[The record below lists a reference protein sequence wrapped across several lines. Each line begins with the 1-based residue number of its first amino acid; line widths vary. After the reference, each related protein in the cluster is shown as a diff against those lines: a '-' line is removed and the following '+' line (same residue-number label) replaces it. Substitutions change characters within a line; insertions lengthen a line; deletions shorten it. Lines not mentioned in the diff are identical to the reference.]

1 MKANIAKSLLLGAL
15 STVLLTGCFFDDDDK
30 APATSTPTPI
40 TYSTGRFVDVPVMGL
55 SYQSDSISG
64 STDAD
69 GQFQYQ
75 AGDNVSFT
83 AGPVILGS
91 TSAKSLVTPFDLSSD
106 EAIIKAIASLLQS
119 LDDDPADNI
128 IRLSDQKLAAL
139 ATALGGTVD
148 ISALVDDPATA
159 NDEVQDALDAL
170 DAALQVVSGA
180 DYVAPNDALLVLVS
194 SLAQSD
200 YMVRNVS
207 RTPEARTDKAGADIL
222 GTAVPARTSSGDLLA
237 DYGDVNPIV
246 MVYEDGIGPN
256 GEFDTFAA
264 TSYDNGATWK
274 RVNLSRQ
281 AGKSINIGTFDD
293 NGSIDHP
300 SMHIEGDYLIVSWV
314 STYCKGSA
322 DYVDAGAIPA
332 TVVNPA
338 KTVLEDEGLFDPV
351 IDTTVDD
358 LFQVLGSQG
367 TVDYTAIY
375 PNVGIV
381 PYHCTWVA
389 RGVLDVDGS
398 LGTTIGLT
406 DDTTG
411 QIIWYN
417 AEQLTS
423 GVRDAKL
430 AWPAGLEDFG
440 FGLAWQEDPEGLLPG
455 EGEGPGVGW
464 SGAKTHH
471 KTDIWYSF
479 LNWAD
484 FEAAAELDADTGRP
498 KPAVPM
504 SVPVPVSDNISCNV
518 DAQNQKLVCTTTTY
532 CADTATVPVQRA
544 EDVGTFCVVDYDATA
559 GYTEDVDAVLDGD
572 TSASRPN
579 LHFAPVLDGT
589 NNVIGARALLMYE
602 ESKGLCELGNG
613 CKDSDLFPY
622 DIGKYVMY
630 HHMPDFTQP
639 QMVAKGDILS
649 APVQT
654 ATTDPF
660 DDSASYA
667 PEVDNDLYENARR
680 ERFVVNS
687 DPTNDT
693 KFVMIYKQGWYNQGE
708 RADIFMRRA
717 VGGYDIGNFTPDVC
731 VSCVTPA
738 FVELVEDETAYTVKV
753 QSWTWAPENLDDESW
768 ANPYDDARSLR
779 AQLNGDRLLVGFA
792 WTPNWQLATNADP
805 NDNFKD
811 NYDFFVRR
819 SFDGG
824 ASFTNIAGDV
834 EGPRN
839 TSYLENNKESVVEP
853 RIATFGDS
861 ILVCDKDVDGNYT
874 GTGCLGASATVVN
887 EDFFVV
893 TYCTAANI
901 DRLAVGGIPVH
912 APGLD
917 CYYSWT
923 TDNGES
929 YIAPT
934 KEVTVKDES
943 GNDVLLEVPDFDCLT
958 CGDEEQVEPEII
970 LTEGSSFEGTPFADD
985 HAGVIAEMHGAWV
998 QNNISDDGSSLGTL
1012 TGSDA
1017 WYGLFELKPEV
1028 VVTP

>member
-1 MKANIAKSLLLGAL
+1 
-15 STVLLTGCFFDDDDK
+15 
-30 APATSTPTPI
+30 
-40 TYSTGRFVDVPVMGL
+40 MGL
-55 SYQSDSISG
+55 SYQSDSKSG
-64 STDAD
+64 STDAT

-83 AGPVILGS
+83 AGPVALGS
-91 TSAKSLVTPFDLSSD
+91 TAGKSLVTPFDLASD
-106 EAIIKAIASLLQS
+106 DSVIKAIASLLQS
-119 LDDDPADNI
+119 LDDDTTDNI
-128 IRLSDQKLAAL
+128 IRLSEQKLADL

-148 ISALVDDPATA
+148 IAALVDDPDTA
-159 NDEVQDALDAL
+159 ADEVQDALTAL
-170 DAALQVVSGA
+170 DAAVQVAADG
-180 DYVAPNDALLVLVS
+180 DYVAPNDALVVLIS
-194 SLAQSD
+194 ALSQSD

-207 RTPEARTDKAGADIL
+207 KTPDAISDKAGADIMD
-222 GTAVPARTSSGDLLA
+222 TAVPARTSGGDLLA
-237 DYGDVNPIV
+237 DYGDVNPLV

-281 AGKSINIGTFDD
+281 AGKTINIGTLDK

-300 SMHIEGDYLIVSWV
+300 SMHIEGDYIIVSWV

-322 DYVDAGAIPA
+322 DYVDTGTIPA

-338 KTVLEDEGLFDPV
+338 KTVLEAEGLFDPV
-351 IDTTVDD
+351 ADTAVDD

-375 PNVGIV
+375 PDVGVV
-381 PYHCTWVA
+381 PYHCVWAA

-411 QIIWYN
+411 QVVWYK

-479 LNWAD
+479 LSWAD
-484 FEAAAELDADTGRP
+484 FEAAQTELETETGRP
-498 KPAVPM
+498 QPAVTM

-518 DAQNQKLVCTTTTY
+518 DATNAKMVCTTTTF
-532 CADTATVPVQRA
+532 CADTATVPVQKS
-544 EDVGTFCVVDYDATA
+544 EDTGTFCVVDYDATA

-572 TSASRPN
+572 TAASRPN
-579 LHFAPVLDGT
+579 LHFAEVLDGS
-589 NNVIGARALLMYE
+589 NNVIGARALLTYE

-613 CKDSDLFPY
+613 CKDSDLYPY
-622 DIGKYVMY
+622 DIGKYVLY

-639 QMVAKGDILS
+639 QMVAKGDIVS

-660 DDSASYA
+660 DDAASYA

-680 ERFVVNS
+680 ERFVINS

-717 VGGYDIGNFTPDVC
+717 VGGYDAANFTPDVC

-738 FVELVEDETAYTVKV
+738 AVELVEDDTAYTPKV
-753 QSWTWAPENLDDESW
+753 ESWTWLPENIKKIKT
-768 ANPYDDARSLR
+768 PRTSLP
-779 AQLNGDRLLVGFA
+779 LS
-792 WTPNWQLATNADP
+792 
-805 NDNFKD
+805 
-811 NYDFFVRR
+811 VR
-819 SFDGG
+819 
-824 ASFTNIAGDV
+824 
-834 EGPRN
+834 EWM
-839 TSYLENNKESVVEP
+839 
-853 RIATFGDS
+853 
-861 ILVCDKDVDGNYT
+861 IL
-874 GTGCLGASATVVN
+874 
-887 EDFFVV
+887 
-893 TYCTAANI
+893 
-901 DRLAVGGIPVH
+901 
-912 APGLD
+912 
-917 CYYSWT
+917 
-923 TDNGES
+923 
-929 YIAPT
+929 
-934 KEVTVKDES
+934 
-943 GNDVLLEVPDFDCLT
+943 
-958 CGDEEQVEPEII
+958 
-970 LTEGSSFEGTPFADD
+970 
-985 HAGVIAEMHGAWV
+985 
-998 QNNISDDGSSLGTL
+998 
-1012 TGSDA
+1012 
-1017 WYGLFELKPEV
+1017 
-1028 VVTP
+1028 